1 MTIAVPELYA
11 LNLPVALYRSLAFN
25 GVKNRAGVI
34 RLADTKTDRQLLGM
48 SRFGVSSIK
57 ALREWRVL
65 QPEVQPA
72 QKEKR

>member
-1 MTIAVPELYA
+1 MTIAVPELHA
-11 LNLPVALYRSLAFN
+11 LNLPAALYRSLAFN

-48 SRFGVSSIK
+48 PRFGVNGVK
-57 ALREWRVL
+57 ALREWRTL

-72 QKEKR
+72 HKEKR